1 MAGLGG
7 FRTASRVSAR
17 DGASAAVGGQ
27 GQSERGNQVSVLV
40 FNQHPFQ
47 ARREEQSARHILAAA
62 RQNEICTLVWL
73 DEGRQRLPAFEGD
86 VRQIEPGL
94 DVVQLGE
101 RCEVRAEQGE
111 QLGIV
116 WRDDWIRRVWHLAA
130 GAGAGVGGSG
140 PAVPAG
146 RRHVDPL
153 CRRYA
158 GGAASSTRTSRSS
171 CAGRSR
177 SIALLQPSPSARSSS
192 CQDGF
197 VLIPRL
203 AIRADTS
210 ARRDMILPQPCP
222 VGPARRHRPFG
233 QAGPSLSP
241 ICRLLLPAD
250 RLIYFAHAGDERS
263 LPRPR
268 GGRCRARA
276 GHVQVRIRGARPV
289 RLLNVRSSTSLRSS
303 ADIRLSALSV
313 AMSSSP
319 RQRTSPPP

>member
-116 WRDDWIRRVWHLAA
+116 WRDDWIRRVRHLAA
-130 GAGAGVGGSG
+130 AAGAGVGADGSRAG
-140 PAVPAG
+140 SAGRQASCRPPVPSLRRGRSVVDSHEPVVLRRSLSLDRPPSAITFCQIVLVPRWLRPHPSPRHP
-146 RRHVDPL
+146 RRHVCTPRHDS
-153 CRRYA
+153 
-158 GGAASSTRTSRSS
+158 SSTLPRRSGSSASTLRTSRPVPLSYLPLAPSS
-171 CAGRSR
+171 
-177 SIALLQPSPSARSSS
+177 
-192 CQDGF
+192 
-197 VLIPRL
+197 
-203 AIRADTS
+203 
-210 ARRDMILPQPCP
+210 
-222 VGPARRHRPFG
+222 
-233 QAGPSLSP
+233 
-241 ICRLLLPAD
+241 
-250 RLIYFAHAGDERS
+250 
-263 LPRPR
+263 
-268 GGRCRARA
+268 
-276 GHVQVRIRGARPV
+276 
-289 RLLNVRSSTSLRSS
+289 
-303 ADIRLSALSV
+303 
-313 AMSSSP
+313 
-319 RQRTSPPP
+319 